1 MSRRGQ
7 PQRDSVRQRHKDR
20 GNGIPVRHRFKKS
33 TYFASPHVEPA
44 PFVCEHCG
52 LETGGAEPPDPC
64 PECGRSGTFVLRP
77 VGIVDQ

>member
-7 PQRDSVRQRHKDR
+7 PQRDSVRQRLKDR

-52 LETGGAEPPDPC
+52 LETGGAEPPDP
-64 PECGRSGTFVLRP
+64 
-77 VGIVDQ
+77 